1 MKSKILLALVAVV
14 VLVAIWAV
22 IAYNNF
28 VRLEETVSTKFHD
41 LETCYQERLDLI
53 PNLVEIVKGS
63 ASHEKDVL
71 KEVMEARSKVASIQI
86 DPSNITPEQL
96 AEYQKA
102 QAGVSSAIGRLIAVA
117 ENYPNLKAN
126 EAFMLLQHQCEGIE
140 NRIRVARIAYNDVV
154 KSYNIAIRI
163 FPNNI
168 LASIMG
174 MERKLQFEAD
184 EGAEKAP
191 KVNF

>member
-14 VLVAIWAV
+14 ALVAIWAV

-53 PNLVEIVKGS
+53 PNLVETVRGN
-63 ASHEKDVL
+63 ADHEKEVF
-71 KEVMEARSKVASIQI
+71 KEITEARSKVASIQI

-126 EAFMLLQHQCEGIE
+126 EAFMLLQHQNEGIE
-140 NRIRVARIAYNDVV
+140 NRIRVARMNYNDAV

-168 LASIMG
+168 LASITG
-174 MERKLQFEAD
+174 MERKLQFDAD

>member
-14 VLVAIWAV
+14 ALVAFWAV
-22 IAYNNF
+22 NAYNNF
-28 VRLEETVSTKFHD
+28 VRFDEEVATKFHD
-41 LETCYQERLDLI
+41 LEACYQERLDLI

-126 EAFMLLQHQCEGIE
+126 EAFILLQHQCEGIE
-140 NRIRVARIAYNDVV
+140 NRIRVARKKYNDVV
-154 KSYNIAIRI
+154 KSYNIAIRT

-191 KVNF
+191 KVKF

>member
-1 MKSKILLALVAVV
+1 
-14 VLVAIWAV
+14 
-22 IAYNNF
+22 
-28 VRLEETVSTKFHD
+28 
-41 LETCYQERLDLI
+41 
-53 PNLVEIVKGS
+53 
-63 ASHEKDVL
+63 
-71 KEVMEARSKVASIQI
+71 MEARSKVASIQI

-126 EAFMLLQHQCEGIE
+126 EAFALLQHQCEGME

-154 KSYNIAIRI
+154 KSYNIAIRT

-191 KVNF
+191 KVKF

>member
-28 VRLEETVSTKFHD
+28 VRFDEEVATKFHD

-53 PNLVEIVKGS
+53 PNLVETVRGN
-63 ASHEKDVL
+63 ADHEKEVF
-71 KEVMEARSKVASIQI
+71 KEITEARSKVASIQI

-126 EAFMLLQHQCEGIE
+126 EAFILFQHQNEGIE
-140 NRIRVARIAYNDVV
+140 NRIRVARMNYNDAV
-154 KSYNIAIRI
+154 KSYNIAIRT

-174 MERKLQFEAD
+174 MERKLQFDAD

>member
-14 VLVAIWAV
+14 ALVAFLAV
-22 IAYNNF
+22 KAYNNF
-28 VRLEETVSTKFHD
+28 VRLEETVSTEFHNLD
-41 LETCYQERLDLI
+41 VCYQERLDLI
-53 PNLVEIVKGS
+53 PNLVETVRGN
-63 ASHEKDVL
+63 ADHEKEVF
-71 KEVMEARSKVASIQI
+71 KEITEARSKVASIQI
-86 DPSNITPEQL
+86 DPSNITPEQM

-154 KSYNIAIRI
+154 KSYNIAIRT

-174 MERKLQFEAD
+174 MERKLQFDAD

-191 KVNF
+191 KVKF

>member
-154 KSYNIAIRI
+154 KSYNIAIRT

-191 KVNF
+191 KVKF

>member
-14 VLVAIWAV
+14 ALVAFWAV
-22 IAYNNF
+22 NAYNNF

-154 KSYNIAIRI
+154 KSYNIAIRS

-168 LASIMG
+168 LASILG

-191 KVNF
+191 KVKF

>member
-140 NRIRVARIAYNDVV
+140 NRIRVARMNYNDVV
-154 KSYNIAIRI
+154 KSYNIAIRS

-191 KVNF
+191 KVKF

>member
-14 VLVAIWAV
+14 VLVAIGAV

-28 VRLEETVSTKFHD
+28 VRLDETVSTKFHD

-53 PNLVEIVKGS
+53 PNLVETVRGN
-63 ASHEKDVL
+63 ADHEKEVF
-71 KEVMEARSKVASIQI
+71 KEITEARSKVASIQI

-140 NRIRVARIAYNDVV
+140 NRIRVARMNYNDVV
-154 KSYNIAIRI
+154 KSYNIAIRS

-191 KVNF
+191 KVKF

>member
-14 VLVAIWAV
+14 ALVAFGAV

-28 VRLEETVSTKFHD
+28 VRFDEEVATKFHD

-63 ASHEKDVL
+63 ASHEKEVL

-126 EAFMLLQHQCEGIE
+126 EAFVLLQHQCEGME
-140 NRIRVARIAYNDVV
+140 NRIRVARIAYNDAV

-191 KVNF
+191 KVKF

>member
-140 NRIRVARIAYNDVV
+140 NRIRVARMNYNDVV
-154 KSYNIAIRI
+154 KSYNIAIRS

-168 LASIMG
+168 LASILG

-191 KVNF
+191 KVKF

>member
-126 EAFMLLQHQCEGIE
+126 EAFMHLQHQCEGME
-140 NRIRVARIAYNDVV
+140 NRIRVARIAYNDAV

>member
-14 VLVAIWAV
+14 ALVAFLAV
-22 IAYNNF
+22 KAYNNF
-28 VRLEETVSTKFHD
+28 VRLDEEVATKFHD
-41 LETCYQERLDLI
+41 LEACYQERLDLI

-126 EAFMLLQHQCEGIE
+126 EAFILLQHQCEGIE
-140 NRIRVARIAYNDVV
+140 NRIRVVRIAYNDVV
-154 KSYNIAIRI
+154 KSYNIAIRT

-191 KVNF
+191 KVKF